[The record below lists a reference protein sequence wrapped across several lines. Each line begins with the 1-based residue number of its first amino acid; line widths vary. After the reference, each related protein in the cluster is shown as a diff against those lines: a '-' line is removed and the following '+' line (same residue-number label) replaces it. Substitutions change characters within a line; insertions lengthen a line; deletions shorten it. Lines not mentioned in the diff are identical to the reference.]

1 MGWVSK
7 LLGRIS
13 TQPNLILFKSHLPNI
28 YNVNRKYC
36 FRYQQRIHPMF
47 ATEFQERYF
56 SNNKLKF
63 LLLNGIE
70 CNKFHSIK
78 AFKNSSMKICIQ
90 STAVNM

>member
-1 MGWVSK
+1 
-7 LLGRIS
+7 
-13 TQPNLILFKSHLPNI
+13 
-28 YNVNRKYC
+28 
-36 FRYQQRIHPMF
+36 MF

-63 LLLNGIE
+63 LLLSGIE